1 MPFEIVRNDI
11 TNMQVDAIVNP
22 ASRRVYINPGVDSAI
37 HKKAGPKLLEAR
49 KAIGELKIGDAAITP
64 GFNLDASYV
73 IHAPS
78 PIWFDGTK
86 GETQHLLNTYNQ
98 CLQAAITHNC
108 ESIAF
113 PLLGSGNH
121 GYPKQKA
128 LQIAVQAFST
138 FLMDHDI
145 HIYLVV
151 FGKES
156 FALSEKLV
164 QKVASFI
171 DEHYVDEYDEELY
184 SHPRYRSRQARLA
197 SYQRDELCQ
206 KEDVTCEFCIPDF
219 LSEKAS
225 VVPAK
230 SVQSPVSPTPK
241 DLTDFLKQKDDTFA
255 VTLVDLIERSGKKNS
270 EIYKKANVDK
280 KLFSK
285 IINNVKY
292 HPSKQTALA
301 FAIALELDLEQTQD
315 LIGRAGYTLTHSS
328 RFDLIIEYFILNKNY
343 NIFEINEVL
352 FEFDQVPLG
361 Y

>member
-11 TNMQVDAIVNP
+11 TKMQVDAIVNP
-22 ASRRVYINPGVDSAI
+22 ASRKPRFNPGVDMTI
-37 HKKAGPKLLEAR
+37 HKKAGPELLKAR
-49 KAIGELKIGDAAITP
+49 TLIGNIEIGDAAITP
-64 GFNLDASYV
+64 GFDLDANYV

-86 GETQHLLNTYNQ
+86 GEADLLLTSYNS
-98 CLQAAITHNC
+98 CLELAVENRC

-121 GYPKQKA
+121 GFPKQKA
-128 LQIAVQAFST
+128 IQIAINAFSS
-138 FLMDHDI
+138 FLMEHDI

-151 FGKES
+151 FNKES
-156 FALSEKLV
+156 FVLSEKLV
-164 QKVASFI
+164 QHVASYI
-171 DEHYVDEYDEELY
+171 DENYVEAYEEEFSY
-184 SHPRYRSRQARLA
+184 TVNRRSRFRYR
-197 SYQRDELCQ
+197 ELLEKKCMSI
-206 KEDVTCEFCIPDF
+206 EGPCE
-219 LSEKAS
+219 
-225 VVPAK
+225 
-230 SVQSPVSPTPK
+230 PTPAPAPDNLK
-241 DLTDFLKQKDDTFA
+241 AFLKQKDAGFA

-301 FAIALELDLEQTQD
+301 FAIALELDLEETQD

-328 RFDLIIEYFILNKNY
+328 KFDLIIEFFILNKNY

-352 FEFDQVPLG
+352 FEFDEVPLG